1 LLFLRGSIPSPSVE
15 QLIHT
20 QKLTNPQTAT
30 TTISGEE
37 LWQWCSQIRQQ
48 FLALNMAESL
58 SLAEFNT
65 ELAYLLETVAGL
77 DRLSLKLQTY
87 RQYPQLRLSKSLTE
101 LNQLWRDRWHKRIPL
116 QYLLGVA
123 PWRNF
128 LLKVSPAVLIPRPE
142 TEEIIDLALQSVD
155 QNLIEQPQQWAD
167 LGTGSGAIALGLA
180 TVFPNATVH
189 AVDCS
194 SAALAIAKTNIQK
207 YGFGGLPAKKDA
219 EQMQP
224 KQIYVYQGE
233 WFSPFS
239 ALKDKLTGVVA
250 NPPYIPTGIIS
261 ALQPEVAAHEP
272 HLALDGG
279 IDGLDCIREIIA
291 TAPDYLQTNGL
302 LLLEIMIDQ
311 AGPVADLF
319 KQQASYR
326 DIQIQ
331 TDLSGVERFVLAYR
345 V

>member
-1 LLFLRGSIPSPSVE
+1 LLHGTIPSPSIK
-15 QLIHT
+15 QLINS
-20 QKLTNPQTAT
+20 QKLTNPQTAA

-37 LWQWCSQIRQQ
+37 LWQWCDQIRQ
-48 FLALNMAESL
+48 LVLNIADPPSQQ
-58 SLAEFNT
+58 EFNT
-65 ELAYLLETVAGL
+65 ELACLLETVAGL

-87 RQYPQLRLSKSLTE
+87 RQAPEIHLSRSLAE

-128 LLKVSPAVLIPRPE
+128 ILKVSPAVLIPRPE
-142 TEEIIDLALQSVD
+142 TEEIIDLAMQAVD
-155 QNLIEQPQQWAD
+155 QNLIGQPQQWSD

-180 TVFPNATVH
+180 TVFPDATIH

-194 SAALAIAKTNIQK
+194 PAALAIAQANIQK
-207 YGFGGLPAKKDA
+207 YGFGGLPEKHDTG
-219 EQMQP
+219 QIQP
-224 KQIYVYQGE
+224 ERIFLYQGK
-233 WFSPFS
+233 WLGPLS
-239 ALKDKLTGVVA
+239 ALKGKLTGVVA
-250 NPPYIPTGIIS
+250 NPPYIPTVMIS
-261 ALQPEVAAHEP
+261 ELQPEVTAHEP

-279 IDGLDCIREIIA
+279 TDGLDCIREIIA

-311 AGPVADLF
+311 ADAVADLV